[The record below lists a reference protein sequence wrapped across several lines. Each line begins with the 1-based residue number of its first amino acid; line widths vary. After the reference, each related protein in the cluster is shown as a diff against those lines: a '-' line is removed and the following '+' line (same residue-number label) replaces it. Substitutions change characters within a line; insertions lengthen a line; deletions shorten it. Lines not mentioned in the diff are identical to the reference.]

1 MPVKRELWKEP
12 LKKNHPFGWHCPTCK
27 GGYLDLK
34 PDSLH
39 YSLTSD
45 SVKDS
50 AHEAWEPDWDRYR
63 FTMLL
68 VCNNRHCRE
77 SVVVSGDRT
86 IEVFQTS
93 WDSWDNIE
101 SLYPSY
107 VSPSPML
114 IPIAE
119 DFPEPVSAELRL
131 SFVASWSDFSSAGN
145 HIRSAVERLLDHLD
159 VPKSIPAKNGG
170 SDRRSLNQR
179 IKDLEA
185 HDEKLFSYLNAVKWI
200 GNQASHTD
208 ELTRDD
214 IFDAL
219 DIIDSSL
226 EYLFSK
232 DGERVQELVKAINRA
247 KGTAKK

>member
-1 MPVKRELWKEP
+1 
-12 LKKNHPFGWHCPTCK
+12 
-27 GGYLDLK
+27 
-34 PDSLH
+34 
-39 YSLTSD
+39 
-45 SVKDS
+45 
-50 AHEAWEPDWDRYR
+50 
-63 FTMLL
+63 
-68 VCNNRHCRE
+68 
-77 SVVVSGDRT
+77 
-86 IEVFQTS
+86 
-93 WDSWDNIE
+93 
-101 SLYPSY
+101 
-107 VSPSPML
+107 ML

-119 DFPEPVSAELRL
+119 NFPEPVSAELRL

-145 HIRSAVERLLDHLD
+145 HIRSAVERLLDQLD
-159 VPKSIPAKNGG
+159 VPMSILAKKGE
-170 SDRRSLNQR
+170 SVRPSLGQR

-185 HDEKLFSYLNAVKWI
+185 HDEKLFSYLKAVKWI

-247 KGTAKK
+247 RGTAKK